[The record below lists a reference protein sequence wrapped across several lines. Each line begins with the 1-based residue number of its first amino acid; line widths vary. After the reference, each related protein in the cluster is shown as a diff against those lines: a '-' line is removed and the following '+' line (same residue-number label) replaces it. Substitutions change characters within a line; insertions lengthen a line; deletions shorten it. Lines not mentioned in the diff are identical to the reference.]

1 MSYVVTRSEYLTVD
15 SVPLSTPAWETLD
28 LSELNDGPGVRGE
41 DFVVPQIRGSL
52 ARQRTT
58 DARTVNIPIVIFGD
72 KSSTGA
78 VHANPRQGL
87 LTNIDEL
94 KTAIR
99 PLRRTPQVGGFTRTL
114 TWIRPG
120 GNVFTPVHVS
130 TELNLQ
136 YISPTT
142 ARGVLSITLIAGVF
156 ISSTQTT
163 INQYV
168 DNSETFS
175 FNVLGSAEVVNS
187 TINIPGAA
195 NSVSIYSATT
205 GFGIEY
211 DLPVTTGLTILT
223 GGFYAAD
230 GMTDV
235 SGNITTSG
243 TNLWMP
249 LMPGTNTWTVTRDG
263 AATQLMTITYRAV
276 FL

>member
-1 MSYVVTRSEYLTVD
+1 MSYIVTRSEYLTID
-15 SVPLSTPAWETLD
+15 SLPLSTPAWETLD

-41 DFVVPQIRGSL
+41 DYVVPQLRGAL
-52 ARQRTT
+52 PRQRTT
-58 DARTVNIPIVIFGD
+58 DSRTVNIPIVIFGD

-78 VHANPRQGL
+78 VHANPREGL
-87 LTNIDEL
+87 LTNINEL

-99 PLRRTPQVGGFTRTL
+99 PHRRTIQIGTPTRTL
-114 TWIRPG
+114 TWYRPG
-120 GNVFTPVHVS
+120 GNVFTQVHIS
-130 TELNLQ
+130 PELSLD
-136 YISPTT
+136 YINPTT
-142 ARGVLSITLIAGVF
+142 ARAVLTITIPSGIL
-156 ISSTQTT
+156 ISSTNTT

-195 NSVSIYSATT
+195 NSISIYSATT
-205 GFGIEY
+205 GFGLEY
-211 DLPVTTGLTILT
+211 DLPVTTGLQIFT
-223 GGFYAAD
+223 GGFTALD
-230 GMTDV
+230 GATNV
-235 SGNITTSG
+235 SGNVVTTG

-263 AATQLMTITYRAV
+263 AATQLMTIQYRAI